1 MNEEIKLKL
10 ELPEGMELPE
20 GCTLPE
26 IEFGKAVLK
35 RTVIQDDGKMIEVE
49 EEIVI
54 PKID

>member
-1 MNEEIKLKL
+1 MNKESKLKL

-26 IEFGKAVLK
+26 IELGKAVLK
-35 RTVIQDDGKMIEVE
+35 RTVIQDDGRMVEVE